1 MHKYLGY
8 ESFIANYNNCCYQ
21 NLKLLLG
28 FWLEFIQKIY
38 SDFERDALK
47 WLRVH
52 FKQIDILNV
61 FHYIERSKRFILL
74 YKKLNPS
81 GKVYLKLD
89 GVNSPKNYE
98 NT

>member
-1 MHKYLGY
+1 
-8 ESFIANYNNCCYQ
+8 
-21 NLKLLLG
+21 LLG